1 MTTFVDINVSRV
13 GRRLKGVASVDGALL
28 VSFADRLAGFSDA
41 VVNVAAELAG
51 SDDAGVRLVFDVDA
65 SLAEAVAAVAD
76 AREVLESA
84 LVERAEAVAA
94 AGPAL
99 TGAGFTQ
106 GDAAVLLGLHRNA
119 YREIVLSGS
128 AKGSKSGQESDADKV
143 SVSELWGRSVL
154 GQEPASMDAGGMVLG
169 GWVFKGERLV
179 VAKKFPV
186 AVEGLAVEVSRGW
199 EKLMGP
205 FEPEPVED
213 KPGNDSLG
221 ESEPV
226 GDDSVE
232 YEGLDSLGEPVADSG
247 EPVEFSEAVS
257 ES

>member
-1 MTTFVDINVSRV
+1 MTTFIDINVSRV
-13 GRRLKGVASVDGALL
+13 GRRLKGVASVDGALV
-28 VSFADRLAGFSDA
+28 VSFADRLAGFADA
-41 VVNVAAELAG
+41 VVNVAAELDGAE
-51 SDDAGVRLVFDVDA
+51 DAGVRLVFDVDA

-84 LVERAEAVAA
+84 LIERAEAVAA

-128 AKGSKSGQESDADKV
+128 SKVKGEPGADSEKV
-143 SVSELWGRSVL
+143 AVSELWGRSVL

-179 VAKKFPV
+179 VAKRFPV
-186 AVEGLAVEVSRGW
+186 AVEGLALEVSRGW

-205 FEPEPVED
+205 FDPEPVED
-213 KPGNDSLG
+213 KLGDGSLG

-226 GDDSVE
+226 VDDSVE
-232 YEGLDSLGEPVADSG
+232 PEGLDSLGEPVADTG
-247 EPVEFSEAVS
+247 EPVEFSEAGS